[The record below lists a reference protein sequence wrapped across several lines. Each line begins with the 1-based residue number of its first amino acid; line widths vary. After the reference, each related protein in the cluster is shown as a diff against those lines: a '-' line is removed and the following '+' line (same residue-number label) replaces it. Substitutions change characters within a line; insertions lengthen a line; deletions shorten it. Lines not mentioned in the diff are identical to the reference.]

1 MKLIQ
6 TLCEKIE
13 EEISDAGSYAKL
25 ALEVKTD
32 YPILSKNLYTLST
45 QEMEHFKILHDSVVD
60 IIKDYRDEHGEPPSS
75 MLAVYEYVHKRQID
89 KAADVKILQSMY
101 KE

>member
-6 TLCEKIE
+6 TLCEKME
-13 EEISDAGSYAKL
+13 EEIEDAGSYAKL
-25 ALEVKTD
+25 AIEVKAD

-60 IIKDYRDEHGEPPSS
+60 IIKTYRDEHGEPPST
-75 MLAVYEYVHKRQID
+75 MLAVYEYLHKKQIE
-89 KAADVKILQSMY
+89 KAAAVRMIQNMY